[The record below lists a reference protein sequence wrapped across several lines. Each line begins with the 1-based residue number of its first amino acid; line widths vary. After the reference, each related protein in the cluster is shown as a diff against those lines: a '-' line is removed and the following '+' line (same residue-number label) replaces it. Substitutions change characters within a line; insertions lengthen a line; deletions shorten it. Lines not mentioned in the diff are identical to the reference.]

1 MNVKSYIP
9 AMAASLLLGSA
20 SFAVA
25 ADQQNTATTFGAGTA
40 EANRNGAQA
49 GAVTAGQARY
59 STPSQAKK
67 NKKNRGGQHSG
78 QNKDGSAQMNGGA
91 QVTLPNSATTFGTG
105 AVFTN
110 RNTASGAASTG
121 ATATGAGTQA
131 ATSDAYV
138 FGSTDKNGSEA
149 EAQGT
154 STAVSQEP
162 KRRPRSN

>member
-1 MNVKSYIP
+1 MNVKSFIP
-9 AMAASLLLGSA
+9 AVAASLLLGSA
-20 SFAVA
+20 SYAVA

-78 QNKDGSAQMNGGA
+78 QNMGGGQMSGGA

-105 AVFTN
+105 AVFTD

-138 FGSTDKNGSEA
+138 YGSTDKNGSEA

-162 KRRPRSN
+162 KRRPRGN